1 MENYYY
7 KYIKYKQ
14 KYLELKGQGK
24 KDIKKVILFMFLGGL
39 PIDEHWKKFM
49 ERSDENL
56 ICVVHPKDITNYNT
70 EIIQKCFWKKY
81 YDETKLLLVDEA
93 HHLKTS
99 WASKS
104 LTDAQLM
111 MMQYAL
117 ITKGRIFKKFVLIS
131 PNDAPLYNFT
141 VMYNELISDN
151 KSWFSFFAKNLIRQN
166 WKKLYKHEGGEFDFD
181 DIDVA
186 SQWNIIDNTHLE
198 FYFDPRKLPTYK
210 KVTQDISCNLNP
222 INIVEAIPGTDK
234 KYQRYLNSTNGFTS
248 DKLSKS
254 NLEKIDEIGF
264 CTVTDG
270 IFFNAIFKHEIK
282 KKGYKLLDHI
292 KYREIEYLNNTNNHK
307 QFINPTAWEN
317 EFLNQGIKQAF
328 VNNNIWDELLTNWD
342 SGFRGEFSNK
352 NRIWYGANLTF
363 NKNRL
368 KLNFIENINYS
379 PENWRE
385 KQWFLFE
392 NGIIKNY
399 DNSQK
404 NRKILEF
411 NKLLSNRQYNDVE
424 NANKLYNISNS
435 YTDFSL
441 VSLDPNNVFRSFNHL
456 KLIEE
461 VGKKFNLFD
470 RKSINEILKDNSNE
484 NIGKLITQ
492 MNEDD
497 IHIKAPTE
505 EFTINL
511 KRHPLEY
518 SKWNLNQIINAYNF
532 LIFFEISSF
541 NIKDDESK
549 KDFFKGRDSINYD
562 KISKKLDV
570 RNIPTNFDKFKDEIF
585 ERFQNSYVL
594 FQNIVKFKLRILGLE
609 KEFYLNKPSKSIYT
623 FKKAEFY
630 YKRMIDLNKEHI
642 VELKNNDKIYYIFK
656 EDVPE
661 SIKKNEDYG
670 IPITSFFLNNALTYG
685 ALFIRKVGNN
695 SNIDEF
701 SDQLY
706 KLKNYSFKITT
717 AYPVRP
723 LIDSEKVPYQYITKE
738 ERLDRE
744 KTKFDAEM
752 DKLFTDNSNDL
763 QIIYLFKKNNWDWKA
778 AVAEYQRFIRS

>member
-254 NLEKIDEIGF
+254 NLEKIDEIRF

-623 FKKAEFY
+623 LKKAEFY